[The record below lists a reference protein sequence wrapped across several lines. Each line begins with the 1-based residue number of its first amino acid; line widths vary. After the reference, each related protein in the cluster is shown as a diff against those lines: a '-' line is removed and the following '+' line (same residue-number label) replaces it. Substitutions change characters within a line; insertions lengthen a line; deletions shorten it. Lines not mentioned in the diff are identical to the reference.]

1 MAGSELRDVSLVAV
15 TSHEM
20 RAPLAAIRGFVDM
33 LQRRRP
39 ELSEAEIDEFLQV
52 ISAQTDRLIRLAD
65 DLVTMESLD
74 DPALSIERESI
85 VLVPALE
92 QLVRET
98 PGGERV
104 ELRVSADAPPAI
116 VTDALRLGQVLA
128 NLLTNDLKYSDPA
141 TTVSLEVGSAD
152 GGERIR
158 IAVIDH
164 GIGIGES
171 ERDRV
176 FEPFYRTAEG
186 TRSAEG
192 AGLGLAIARRLVDAL
207 GGTISAAPTQGGG
220 TTFQVTLWVRAEAR

>member
-1 MAGSELRDVSLVAV
+1 MSLVAV

-33 LQRRRP
+33 LQRRRA
-39 ELSEAEIDEFLQV
+39 ELSEAEFDEFLQV
-52 ISAQTDRLIRLAD
+52 ISAHTDRLIRLAD

-98 PGGERV
+98 PGGDRV

-128 NLLTNDLKYSDPA
+128 NLLTNALKYSDPA
-141 TTVSLEVGSAD
+141 TPVSLEVGPAD
-152 GGERIR
+152 EGERIR

-164 GIGIGES
+164 GIGIGAS
-171 ERDRV
+171 ERARV

-186 TRSAEG
+186 ARSAEG

-207 GGTISAAPTQGGG
+207 GGTISAAPTRGGG
-220 TTFQVTLWVRAEAR
+220 TTFLVTLPVHAEAR